1 MKLLWFEDANG
12 HERAIANCHNWKEVT
27 SEINNFVNQC
37 NVNKANARK
46 QIYGKDY
53 DPAHDNPFHIYCTRI
68 WKQEDGR
75 LRIDVGSHTEF
86 FIWEGSLEEVITSL
100 EER

>member
-1 MKLLWFEDANG
+1 MTDMKLLWFENSNG
-12 HERAIANCHNWKEVT
+12 NEKVIANCQTWQEVNFA
-27 SEINNFVNQC
+27 INDFINRC
-37 NVNKANARK
+37 NVNKANIRK

-53 DPAHDNPFHIYCTRI
+53 NPTHDNPFKIYYTRV

-86 FIWEGSLEEVITSL
+86 FIWEGSLEEVI
-100 EER
+100 EG